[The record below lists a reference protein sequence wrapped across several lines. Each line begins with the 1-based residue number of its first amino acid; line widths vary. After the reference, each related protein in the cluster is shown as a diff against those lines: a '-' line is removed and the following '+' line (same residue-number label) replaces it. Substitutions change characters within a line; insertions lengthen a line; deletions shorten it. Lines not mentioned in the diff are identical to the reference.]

1 MKKVVMFAPKETANI
16 EAKSFFARQ
25 DILLEFAGVLVEADA
40 VVDACKGADAVISLY
55 TPFPKTVIKRL
66 DPTVKAIVRSA
77 MGYDIIDVEAASARG
92 IYVCNVPDYAMQ
104 EVAVHQVALM
114 LAALRKVCA
123 YNDAMHVGKW
133 NDIGDAGKY
142 PVRRLSTL
150 KYGLLGFGRIARLV
164 AQYIKGFGTSVYVY
178 DPYLPDEVFRKCGV
192 TRVNTPDEIFAVC
205 DLISPNIPLTEAS
218 KHIINAQS
226 IAQMKDGVILINTG
240 RGALIDEAALVEG
253 LRNGKI
259 QAAALDVFEE
269 EPLVDR
275 NHPLMQVD
283 NVILTPHIAYFSV
296 EAQAELVQK
305 TFANAI
311 QAANGLVPDGA
322 VNKQSVGGRV

>member
-1 MKKVVMFAPKETANI
+1 M
-16 EAKSFFARQ
+16 
-25 DILLEFAGVLVEADA
+25 
-40 VVDACKGADAVISLY
+40 
-55 TPFPKTVIKRL
+55 
-66 DPTVKAIVRSA
+66 
-77 MGYDIIDVEAASARG
+77 
-92 IYVCNVPDYAMQ
+92 
-104 EVAVHQVALM
+104 
-114 LAALRKVCA
+114 
-123 YNDAMHVGKW
+123 
-133 NDIGDAGKY
+133 
-142 PVRRLSTL
+142 
-150 KYGLLGFGRIARLV
+150 V
-164 AQYIKGFGTSVYVY
+164 AQYVKGFGVTVYGY
-178 DPYLPDEVFRKCGV
+178 DPYLSAEAFDQYGV
-192 TRVNTPDEIFAVC
+192 ICADTPEKIFAEC

-218 KHIINAQS
+218 RHIINAES
-226 IAQMKDGVILINTG
+226 IGKMKDGVIIINTG

-275 NHPLMQVD
+275 NHPLVQMD

-311 QAANGLVPDGA
+311 QAASGLVPDGA